1 MREQIDRLEEGQLV
15 LTGGGEGVRVSAELA
30 AAFVAGDQ
38 LLISGDSLLHVPQSE
53 AGMVSAAV
61 EAADDAFSDLA
72 QCSDKAIS
80 SFFRSFGSAL
90 TSAEVREQIL
100 AANAFDVADAQR
112 RGRSTTR
119 LEVTQQMLDDM
130 VAGLNMW
137 SEIDVR
143 RDETVDTVQHAGW
156 DIEVRRAPVGVVG
169 FVFEGRPNVFADAA
183 GVIRTGNTA
192 VLRIGSDALG
202 TAQAMMASA
211 VVPALTAAGLPTS
224 SIVLIESRAHAA
236 GWALFAD
243 RRLALAV
250 ARGSGPAVDQLG
262 GIARSVGT
270 PVSLHGTG
278 GAWMIVPSTAT
289 PSWVEPAVAASL
301 DRKVCNTANVC
312 CIERSAVD
320 EMLPV
325 VVRAVAAAAAERKA
339 TGIIHGD
346 EELRTLISQSAA
358 ADRIRTE
365 PLPEAGLG
373 HEFEWENDPEL
384 SIVLVDSIEHAVKLC
399 NEHSPHFVVSVLT
412 DEPELVERVYAS
424 ADAPFVGN
432 GFTRWVDGQYAL
444 GQPELGLSNWQ
455 GGRLLGRG
463 GVLSGSSVHTLRLL
477 AQFSDPTIRR

>member
-1 MREQIDRLEEGQLV
+1 M
-15 LTGGGEGVRVSAELA
+15 
-30 AAFVAGDQ
+30 
-38 LLISGDSLLHVPQSE
+38 
-53 AGMVSAAV
+53 
-61 EAADDAFSDLA
+61 
-72 QCSDKAIS
+72 
-80 SFFRSFGSAL
+80 
-90 TSAEVREQIL
+90 
-100 AANAFDVADAQR
+100 
-112 RGRSTTR
+112 
-119 LEVTQQMLDDM
+119 
-130 VAGLNMW
+130 
-137 SEIDVR
+137 R
-143 RDETVDTVQHAGW
+143 RDETVDMVHHAGW

-289 PSWVEPAVAASL
+289 PNWVEPALAASL
-301 DRKVCNTANVC
+301 DRKVCNTVNVC

-320 EMLPV
+320 RLLPV
-325 VVRAVAAAAAERKA
+325 VVQAVAAAAAERKA

-346 EELRTLISQSAA
+346 DQLRTLIAQSAA
-358 ADRIRTE
+358 ADHIRTE

-412 DEPELVERVYAS
+412 DEPELVESVYAS

-477 AQFSDPTIRR
+477 ARFSDPTIRR